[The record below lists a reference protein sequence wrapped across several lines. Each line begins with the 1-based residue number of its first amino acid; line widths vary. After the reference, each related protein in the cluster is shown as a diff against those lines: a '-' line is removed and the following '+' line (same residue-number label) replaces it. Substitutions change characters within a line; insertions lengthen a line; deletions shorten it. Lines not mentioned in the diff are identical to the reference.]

1 MPVLCWA
8 SGSGCMAKLLKILCR
23 LSPCPDPF
31 LRQRPRV
38 PAGVPPADRYQ
49 APLTVQ
55 RTFPPSADLPR
66 RLSSWKRLFRSPKP
80 GEDVLPERR
89 RRRASPLD
97 RPLASESRRFRE
109 VDGASCRS
117 AANDDPAAAGGGGLA
132 WDRKRRPSRCNFL
145 GRDTDRLFVIRRR
158 RRDRRSRTT
167 APYVTVARP
176 ARSPSRRPSRRPF
189 RPAVT
194 PRSDAPRSA
203 ARRG

>member
-1 MPVLCWA
+1 MNCVTSNCIISLVTQVSCVTGATAIPPTHRAVDL
-8 SGSGCMAKLLKILCR
+8 MEAKSSEARGLSRAR
-23 LSPCPDPF
+23 LS
-31 LRQRPRV
+31 
-38 PAGVPPADRYQ
+38 A
-49 APLTVQ
+49 
-55 RTFPPSADLPR
+55 
-66 RLSSWKRLFRSPKP
+66 
-80 GEDVLPERR
+80 RR

-97 RPLASESRRFRE
+97 SPLDSENRRFHE